1 VGIAAVKERV
11 KSKKTKMNTLALN
24 GNWIDLIIL
33 IIVIFFV
40 VEGVRHGFWVILAD
54 FFSFLG
60 SLLISF
66 RAYQFLAGLLRT
78 NFSLSPSV
86 SNALGF
92 LITAILTEAL
102 LGHFLGHAITKLP
115 KKYLKLKGQKIWA
128 VLPALGESLI
138 IVAFILTLILGLPVS
153 PGIKLSTTESKIG
166 GYILEQTSGIESK
179 INQVFGGVIED
190 SLTYFTIKP
199 GSKERVPLEVETQ
212 ELLIDEVSEEEIFK
226 LVNEEREAI
235 GLSKLDWS
243 PEVVL
248 VARDHATDMWERK
261 YFGHVS
267 PEEEDV
273 GDRLTEAEIGYSY
286 AGENLALAPTVS
298 TAHVGLMN
306 SEGHR
311 ENILEPRFKK
321 VGIGVIDNGVYGK
334 MFVQVF
340 TN

>member
-1 VGIAAVKERV
+1 
-11 KSKKTKMNTLALN
+11 M
-24 GNWIDLIIL
+24 
-33 IIVIFFV
+33 
-40 VEGVRHGFWVILAD
+40 
-54 FFSFLG
+54 G

-66 RAYQFLAGLLRT
+66 RAYQFLAGFLRA

-102 LGHFLGHAITKLP
+102 LGHLFGHAITKLP
-115 KKYLKLKGQKIWA
+115 QRLFKIKGLKIWA

-138 IVAFILTLILGLPVS
+138 IVAFILTLTVGLPLS
-153 PGIKLSTTESKIG
+153 PSIKLSTTESRIG
-166 GYILEQTSGIESK
+166 GYILEKTSGVESRVNE
-179 INQVFGGVIED
+179 IFGGVIED
-190 SLTYFTIKP
+190 SLTYFTINP

-212 ELLIDEVSEEEIFK
+212 ELLIDEVSESEIFK
-226 LVNEEREAI
+226 LINEEREAV

-243 PEVVL
+243 TEATL

-267 PEEEDV
+267 PEGKDV
-273 GDRLTEAEIGYSY
+273 GNRLREAEVDYNY

-311 ENILEPRFKK
+311 ENILDQNYNK

>member
-1 VGIAAVKERV
+1 
-11 KSKKTKMNTLALN
+11 MNIPSLN
-24 GNWIDLIIL
+24 GNWVDLLIIA
-33 IIVIFFV
+33 IILFFV
-40 VEGVRHGFWVILAD
+40 LEGVRHGFWVILAD

-60 SLLISF
+60 SLLISL
-66 RAYQFLAGLLRT
+66 RAYQFVAGLLRA
-78 NFSLSPSV
+78 NFSLTPSI

-102 LGHFLGHAITKLP
+102 LGYLFGHAITKLP
-115 KKYLKLKGQKIWA
+115 KKYLKIKRQKILA
-128 VLPALGESLI
+128 ILPALGEGLI
-138 IVAFILTLILGLPVS
+138 IVAFILTLILGLPIS
-153 PGIKLSTTESKIG
+153 PKIKLSATESKIG
-166 GYILEQTSGIESK
+166 GHILEQTSGIESK
-179 INQVFGGVIED
+179 INEIFGGVIED

-199 GSKERVPLEVETQ
+199 GSTERVVLEVAVQ
-212 ELLIDEVSEEEIFK
+212 ELLVDEVSEEEMFE
-226 LVNEEREAI
+226 LVNKEREKA
-235 GLSKLDWS
+235 GLNKLSWDT
-243 PEVVL
+243 EVVS
-248 VARDHATDMWERK
+248 VARAHATDMWERK

-267 PEEEDV
+267 PEGKDA
-273 GDRLTEAEIGYSY
+273 GDRLTEAEVNYDY

-311 ENILEPRFKK
+311 ENILEPKFNK

>member
-1 VGIAAVKERV
+1 MSAI
-11 KSKKTKMNTLALN
+11 ALN
-24 GNWIDLIIL
+24 GNWVDLL
-33 IIVIFFV
+33 IVIVVLFFV

-66 RAYQFLAGLLRT
+66 RAYQFSAGFLRA

-102 LGHFLGHAITKLP
+102 LGYLLGHAITKIP
-115 KKYLKLKGQKIWA
+115 KKYLKIKGQKILA
-128 VLPALGESLI
+128 VLPALGEGLV

-153 PGIKLSTTESKIG
+153 PKIKLSTTQSKIG
-166 GYILEQTSGIESK
+166 GYILEQMSGVESK
-179 INQVFGGVIED
+179 INDIFGGVIED

-199 GSKERVPLEVETQ
+199 GSRERVVLEVETE
-212 ELLIDEVSEEEIFK
+212 ELSIDEVAESEMLK
-226 LVNEEREAI
+226 LVNEEREAV
-235 GLSKLDWS
+235 GLGKLSWNT
-243 PEVVL
+243 EAVL
-248 VARDHATDMWERK
+248 VAREHAADMWERK

-267 PEEEDV
+267 PEGKDV
-273 GDRLTEAEIGYSY
+273 GDRLTETGIDYHY

-311 ENILEPRFKK
+311 ENILDQNFNK

>member
-1 VGIAAVKERV
+1 MP
-11 KSKKTKMNTLALN
+11 SLN
-24 GNWIDLIIL
+24 GNWVDLLIIAAIL
-33 IIVIFFV
+33 FFV

-60 SLLISF
+60 SLLISL
-66 RAYQFLAGLLRT
+66 RAYQLLAGLLRA

-102 LGHFLGHAITKLP
+102 LGHLFGHAITKLP
-115 KKYLKLKGQKIWA
+115 KKYLKIKGQKILA
-128 VLPALGESLI
+128 ILPALGEGLI

-153 PGIKLSTTESKIG
+153 PKIKLSAAESKIG
-166 GYILEQTSGIESK
+166 GHILEQTSGVENK
-179 INQVFGGVIED
+179 INEIFGGVIED
-190 SLTYFTIKP
+190 SLTYFTINP
-199 GSKERVPLEVETQ
+199 GSKERVVLEVAVQ
-212 ELLIDEVSEEEIFK
+212 ELQVDEVSERGMFK
-226 LVNEEREAI
+226 LINKEREAV
-235 GLSKLDWS
+235 GLNKLNWDT
-243 PEVVL
+243 EIVL
-248 VARDHATDMWERK
+248 VARTHATDMWERK

-267 PEEEDV
+267 PEEKDA
-273 GDRLTEAEIGYSY
+273 GDRLTEAGINYDY

-311 ENILEPRFKK
+311 ENILDHKYNK

>member
-1 VGIAAVKERV
+1 
-11 KSKKTKMNTLALN
+11 MNIPSLN
-24 GNWIDLIIL
+24 GNWIDLL
-33 IIVIFFV
+33 IIAVILFFV
-40 VEGVRHGFWVILAD
+40 VEGVRHGFWVIFAD
-54 FFSFLG
+54 FLSFLG
-60 SLLISF
+60 SLLISL
-66 RAYQFLAGLLRT
+66 RAYQFVAGLLRA

-102 LGHFLGHAITKLP
+102 LGHFFGHTITKIP
-115 KKYLKLKGQKIWA
+115 KKYLKIKGQKILA
-128 VLPALGESLI
+128 VLPALGEGLI
-138 IVAFILTLILGLPVS
+138 IVAFILTLTLGLPVS
-153 PGIKLSTTESKIG
+153 PKIKLSTTESKIG
-166 GYILEQTSGIESK
+166 GYILEQTSGVESK
-179 INQVFGGVIED
+179 INEIFGGVIED

-199 GSKERVPLEVETQ
+199 GSTERVALEVAIQ
-212 ELLIDEVSEEEIFK
+212 ELSIDETSEREMFDLINK
-226 LVNEEREAI
+226 EREAV
-235 GLSKLDWS
+235 GLNKLSIDTEIVS
-243 PEVVL
+243 
-248 VARDHATDMWERK
+248 VARVHATDMWERK

-267 PEEEDV
+267 PEGKDA
-273 GDRLTEAEIGYSY
+273 GNRLTEAGIDYDY

-311 ENILEPRFKK
+311 ENILESNFNK

>member
-1 VGIAAVKERV
+1 
-11 KSKKTKMNTLALN
+11 MNMPSLN
-24 GNWIDLIIL
+24 GNWVDLLIIA
-33 IIVIFFV
+33 VILFFV

-60 SLLISF
+60 SLLISL
-66 RAYQFLAGLLRT
+66 RAYQLLAGLLRA

-102 LGHFLGHAITKLP
+102 LGHLFGHAITKLP
-115 KKYLKLKGQKIWA
+115 KKYLKIKGQKILA
-128 VLPALGESLI
+128 ILPALGEGLI
-138 IVAFILTLILGLPVS
+138 IVAFILTLTLGFPVS
-153 PGIKLSTTESKIG
+153 PKIKLSTTESKIG
-166 GYILEQTSGIESK
+166 GYILEQTSGVENK
-179 INQVFGGVIED
+179 INEIFGGVIED

-199 GSKERVPLEVETQ
+199 GSKERVALEIVVQ
-212 ELLIDEVSEEEIFK
+212 ELLVDEVSEGEMFK
-226 LVNEEREAI
+226 LVNEEREAV
-235 GLSKLDWS
+235 GLNKLSWDTKIVS
-243 PEVVL
+243 
-248 VARDHATDMWERK
+248 VARTHATDMWEGK
-261 YFGHVS
+261 YFGHIS
-267 PEEEDV
+267 AEGKDA
-273 GDRLTEAEIGYSY
+273 GDRLTEAGIHYDY

-311 ENILEPRFKK
+311 ENILESKFNK
-321 VGIGVIDNGVYGK
+321 VGIGVIDNGIYGK